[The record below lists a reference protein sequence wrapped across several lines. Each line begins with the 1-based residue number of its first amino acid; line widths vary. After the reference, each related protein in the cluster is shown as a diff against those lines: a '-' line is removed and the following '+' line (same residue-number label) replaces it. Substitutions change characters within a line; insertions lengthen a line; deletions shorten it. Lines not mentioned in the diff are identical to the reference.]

1 MFRWSIHVMWR
12 FVNEGEK
19 NSLGQPTDIAII
31 PGETGI
37 SLLPSKVWPQK
48 RAGFSEHN
56 LWVKSL

>member
-1 MFRWSIHVMWR
+1 MWR

-19 NSLGQPTDIAII
+19 NSLGQPTDFAII